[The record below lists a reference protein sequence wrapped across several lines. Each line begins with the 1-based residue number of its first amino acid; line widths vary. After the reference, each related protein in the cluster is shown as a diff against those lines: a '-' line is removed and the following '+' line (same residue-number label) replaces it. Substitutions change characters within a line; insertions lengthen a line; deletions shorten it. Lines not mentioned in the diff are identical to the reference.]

1 MVLESQVDTI
11 SFKLKKVKVVAW
23 EVEESAMATEA
34 KSRAIEVGTTSVGAW
49 AIEEYK
55 KSKDFLYKVSKAT
68 YDVY

>member
-34 KSRAIEVGTTSVGAW
+34 KSRAIEVGTTSVGA
-49 AIEEYK
+49 
-55 KSKDFLYKVSKAT
+55 
-68 YDVY
+68 